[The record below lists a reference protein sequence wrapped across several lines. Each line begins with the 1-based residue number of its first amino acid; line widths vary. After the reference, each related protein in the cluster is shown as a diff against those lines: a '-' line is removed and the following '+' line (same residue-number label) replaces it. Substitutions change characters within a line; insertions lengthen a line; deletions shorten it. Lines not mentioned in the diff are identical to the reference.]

1 MLIPFVLK
9 LSLCIFSIMLFFPF
23 GLEASLSNFSFDW
36 QLLIGLAIRCN
47 YFSFWYQ
54 FLNVRFV
61 LLYFFHLG
69 QSCYWIFRLF
79 KCFFFLVLYTYV
91 VIISLEIFF
100 LLPHYSRHPNFGE
113 YYNNDFDLN
122 HWLGIAVPP
131 RMAHNHTLQGV
142 SYQLNSKTTFQRRW
156 PRLFS
161 NKVEFCL
168 LNSENRGLFIGNK
181 KF

>member
-9 LSLCIFSIMLFFPF
+9 LSLCIFSIMLLFTF
-23 GLEASLSNFSFDW
+23 GLKASLSNFSFDR
-36 QLLIGLAIRCN
+36 QLLIGLAICCN

-100 LLPHYSRHPNFGE
+100 LLPHYSRHPKK
-113 YYNNDFDLN
+113 LN
-122 HWLGIAVPP
+122 HLFAIYNGIIAIFL
-131 RMAHNHTLQGV
+131 MENITSQDNICKQKF
-142 SYQLNSKTTFQRRW
+142 YTRW
-156 PRLFS
+156 Y
-161 NKVEFCL
+161 L
-168 LNSENRGLFIGNK
+168 L
-181 KF
+181 